1 MRFSLKPKLFSVRIL
16 TLIRCVELTKI
27 KKHWIKRKLLVQ
39 ESMTV
44 PTDQTKKVKHLSL
57 DLLSFDKGIHKNRF
71 TNAQRIII
79 REK

>member
-27 KKHWIKRKLLVQ
+27 KKHW
-39 ESMTV
+39 
-44 PTDQTKKVKHLSL
+44 
-57 DLLSFDKGIHKNRF
+57 SFDKGIHTNRF
-71 TNAQRIII
+71 TDAQRIII

>member
-57 DLLSFDKGIHKNRF
+57 DLLSFDKGIHTNRF
-71 TNAQRIII
+71 TDAQRIII